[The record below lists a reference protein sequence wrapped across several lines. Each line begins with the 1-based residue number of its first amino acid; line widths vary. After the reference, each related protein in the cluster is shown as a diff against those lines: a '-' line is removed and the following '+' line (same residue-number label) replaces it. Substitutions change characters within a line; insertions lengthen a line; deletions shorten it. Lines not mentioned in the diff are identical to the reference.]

1 MPADAKVETA
11 DLPLDSDVAL
21 AVQIRD
27 HVAEITLC
35 RPAQFNRFDDKLHV
49 ELTGVLERLRRDQ
62 GVRAVVLASTGKAFS
77 AGGDF
82 DLMRAAQADVATRLR
97 IVDDG
102 RRLLDALISLP
113 QPLVVALHG
122 AAIGLGATVVLTA
135 DAVVAARSATL
146 SDPHVALGLVA
157 GDGGCLV
164 WPQAVGMLRAR
175 RHLLTGDPV
184 DAATAHAMGLVTD
197 LVDTPDDVLPAARA
211 LGLRIAALPPLA
223 VQGTKRAL
231 NRVTQLRAG
240 EVVDLSLAHE
250 ETTLASNDLLEA
262 IDSFTERRPAHFQG
276 R

>member
-1 MPADAKVETA
+1 MTTN
-11 DLPLDSDVAL
+11 AL
-21 AVQIRD
+21 ALRVD
-27 HVAEITLC
+27 GHVAELTLT
-35 RPAQFNRFDDKLHV
+35 RPELFNRFDDALHV
-49 ELTGVLERLRRDQ
+49 ELTAALDSLRRDEK
-62 GVRAVVLASTGKAFS
+62 VRAVVLASTGKVFS

-113 QPLVVALHG
+113 QPLIVALQG

-135 DAVVAARSATL
+135 DAIVAARSATL

-184 DAATAHAMGLVTD
+184 DAEAAYAMGLVTD
-197 LVDTPDDVLPAARA
+197 LVDTPDDVLPAAQA
-211 LGLRIAALPPLA
+211 LAARIATLPPLA
-223 VQGTKRAL
+223 VQGTKRSL

-240 EVVDLSLAHE
+240 EVVELSLAHE
-250 ETTLASNDLLEA
+250 ETTLASHDLLEA
-262 IDSFTERRPAHFQG
+262 IDSFSERRPGIYQG
-276 R
+276 H

>member
-1 MPADAKVETA
+1 VAADALTLRT
-11 DLPLDSDVAL
+11 DG
-21 AVQIRD
+21 
-27 HVAEITLC
+27 HVAEITLA
-35 RPAQFNRFDDKLHV
+35 RPELFNRFDDQLHV
-49 ELTGVLERLRRDQ
+49 EFTQVLDSLRRDEK
-62 GVRAVVLASTGKAFS
+62 VRAVVLASTGKVFS

-82 DLMRAAQADVATRLR
+82 DLMRAAQADVTTRLR

-135 DAVVAARSATL
+135 DAIVAARSATI
-146 SDPHVALGLVA
+146 SDPHVQLGLVA

-175 RHLLTGDPV
+175 RHLLTGDAIP
-184 DAATAHAMGLVTD
+184 AAEAYAMGLVTD
-197 LVDTPDDVLPAARA
+197 LVDTPDEVLPAAQA
-211 LGLRIAALPPLA
+211 LAARIAALPPLA

-231 NRVTQLRAG
+231 NRVTQQRAG
-240 EVVDLSLAHE
+240 EVVEVGFAHE

-262 IDSFTERRPAHFQG
+262 IDSFTERRAPNYKG
-276 R
+276 N

>member
-1 MPADAKVETA
+1 MTPN
-11 DLPLDSDVAL
+11 AL
-21 AVQIRD
+21 GLRVD
-27 HVAEITLC
+27 GHVAEVTLT
-35 RPAQFNRFDDKLHV
+35 RPELFNRFDDTLHV
-49 ELTGVLERLRRDQ
+49 EFTRVLEELRRDEKI
-62 GVRAVVLASTGKAFS
+62 RAVVLASTGKVFS

-113 QPLVVALHG
+113 QPLVVALQG
-122 AAIGLGATVVLTA
+122 PAIGLGATVVLTA
-135 DAVVAARSATL
+135 DAVVAARTASI
-146 SDPHVALGLVA
+146 SDPHVQLGLVA

-175 RHLLTGDPV
+175 RHLLTGDAV
-184 DAATAHAMGLVTD
+184 DAETAFAMGLVTD
-197 LVDTPDDVLPAARA
+197 LVDGPDDVLPAARA
-211 LGLRIAALPPLA
+211 LATRIAALPPLA

-231 NRVTQLRAG
+231 NRVTQQRAG
-240 EVVDLSLAHE
+240 EVVEVSFAHE

-262 IDSFTERRPAHFQG
+262 IDAFTQRRPPTFQG